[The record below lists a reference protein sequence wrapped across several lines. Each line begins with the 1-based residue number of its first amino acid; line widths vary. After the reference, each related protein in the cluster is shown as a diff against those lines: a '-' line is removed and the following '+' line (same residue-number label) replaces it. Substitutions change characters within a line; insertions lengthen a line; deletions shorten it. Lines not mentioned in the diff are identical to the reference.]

1 VTPNSTHYNWI
12 PDTNNIG
19 KCQMITGNARKS
31 DARKSDAQKSDAR
44 KSDGTK
50 SDSRN
55 TYAQKSDVR
64 KTNARKSNVIES
76 DKTNSSSSS
85 SICGIIPVQWYG
97 QRWAISCHFEGNDL
111 TQVRG
116 PGDICTKTCDET
128 PGKKISVFK
137 LFNIISSVNW

>member
-1 VTPNSTHYNWI
+1 MKLLQIKVLLSHDQCRINCSVTPNCTHYNWI

-31 DARKSDAQKSDAR
+31 DARKSDIKKSEVQKSDP
-44 KSDGTK
+44 
-50 SDSRN
+50 RN
-55 TYAQKSDVR
+55 
-64 KTNARKSNVIES
+64 S
-76 DKTNSSSSS
+76 DKTNPSSSS
-85 SICGIIPVQWYG
+85 SICGIMPVQWYG
-97 QRWAISCHFEGNDL
+97 QRWGISCLFEGNDL

-116 PGDICTKTCDET
+116 PGDMCTKTCDET